1 MKLKRTLKLKSI
13 AVKKVLFDVEKK
25 LNPTFKIVAYQ
36 IFLAVRIN
44 AVDASGMVSKF
55 HF

>member
-36 IFLAVRIN
+36 IFF
-44 AVDASGMVSKF
+44 SC
-55 HF
+55 